1 MSSVNPNTFPNV
13 LYCLYDQRYA
23 LKGEIS
29 GEQGGIDVYAVA
41 GTRDQAAIDYAISQ
55 YPGYR
60 LFFDA
65 GTWDVTTDTT
75 FPDTCEVYTEPGTI
89 FSIAS
94 GITVT
99 FSGSFNVDLQQVF
112 SYADSTC
119 NVILN
124 NVTEIYPEWWGA
136 EPYSVDSS
144 DDQSTYINYAIKT
157 AWTSTSVTT
166 GSKKLVRLSGLYRI
180 DNPILIPYNNIALK
194 GTGRYVSGLMKV
206 TNSINGIEIYRG
218 SEIGGANAGFVDIS
232 DMTITGYEPVST
244 ADFIYS
250 APITGTNGI
259 QVEGPAGE
267 IYFSNLEVTKHRNHG
282 IYCKEDD
289 SGNGNW
295 IVSIDKCIIM
305 VNRGDGIRDA
315 LEIASGGNGNGLT
328 LTNSLLWQN
337 GGYGLTWS
345 GFGLNATGNGFEAN
359 SYGGINLTVSGSGIT
374 SFGPANISG
383 NYFEEQYLKS
393 TSSITDITN
402 ASTTTVTATG
412 HGLETG
418 DYVYLTDIGGTTELN
433 GKTLQITKGDD
444 DNFSLDGIDS
454 TNYGSYTSG
463 GTVYPSTDD
472 TKGCININLDDIY
485 LFGLVAKGN
494 MFYKGYSRV
503 AYAGWDGAICANG
516 TGGLLESEIG
526 PNFFI
531 YGIPDYHS
539 IANIS
544 NIIKSSTT
552 TVTAL
557 SHGFTTGQS
566 VRVTNVGGLTEVNDE
581 TYTITKVTDDVFA
594 LNTDTSAYTATY
606 TSGGI
611 AFRSQE
617 PATVDLG
624 SLGWKGVKIHS
635 RYSRTTSPNS
645 YVNLGNAQVF
655 YGIDTDINT
664 TYTYNDTVPSSKAA
678 KYYIDTATTSIT
690 NYLTNGFN
698 TNEEFSTVLDLGEY
712 SDTYSVGY
720 ITFPVGKSFLGTIDI
735 SLYPSCWYSHAYGN
749 LSMRCS
755 FYSAAITGSYS
766 PSTPVSY
773 IYEADGT
780 LAEWYG
786 FRPIEQD
793 NVEGLWK
800 IPIYHIQKVAG
811 EKQHLYALA
820 KVSIPTTVLST
831 SYNAHTLVDALD
843 VIAPA
848 VYTNTWT
855 RNYVTQETLLR
866 VQGIESGKATLELWA
881 DEGDDSTD
889 RWSIVSETDGKLY
902 IKNDVTTITYIDT
915 ANISATYID
924 RDGTLAA
931 NSDTKIPSQKAVKT
945 YVDSSGSGILSTITY
960 ISPEYFGA
968 ISGNVNESQRTLNT
982 TAINDTI
989 ETAWNSRLSSKV
1001 TGQPNTNRKVVYLP
1015 RWYEIN
1021 GTITLVGNGI
1031 DIKGNGPYSSGLINY
1046 NTTVSALY
1054 LKHDTSYTESS
1065 GNSGFISLK
1074 DFGII
1079 GTATTITTGNG
1090 IEIEGPFGELR
1101 LENID
1106 SSYNGNNG
1114 FYIKGN
1120 ASSKGGW
1127 VCSVNNCHFIGNYG
1141 DGINAVS
1148 YASGSYAGNAFSL
1161 SNSLLFA
1168 NKKYGLSWLAN
1179 GLNIIGNTF
1188 EQNELGSIYLG
1199 VPSGSTPISTWA
1211 GGVNISGN
1219 YFESTEDLIN
1229 ALQHIKIYAPTS
1241 YPIYSISIA
1250 DNFFTGGH
1258 DLSPN
1263 TWLGMI
1269 YAVGGGALSNFYLGM
1284 NHYAYVSVST
1294 AFDGNNMPDGTSF
1307 ILAPTTTVS
1316 MTNLLNRFKNTGT
1329 AMVINNHT
1337 DDLSNK
1343 ISPNE
1348 DSYFV
1353 YPTSHAVR
1361 DYVTKQNTVQ
1371 EGTMNYTTPPRYMGD
1386 RWYERNV
1393 GLSGYDEVY
1402 EGTFYNNYTD
1412 NGIISPIQ
1420 YLTSVTAVLT
1430 VTSYGDWV
1438 KENDLI
1444 YVPLSDGTNYK
1455 FIAGSGNTS
1464 TTIPIKTYVS
1474 GENGAI
1480 TTTISG
1486 FYINRWD
1493 RMATYVDVS
1502 GISTATFVTKSLY
1515 DANTILYA
1523 TSDNTPVALTV
1534 GDQTVVGRAGSGIAA
1549 LAIDSDLSSA
1559 SASDNTVP
1567 SAKATKTYVDAVDT
1581 LVDTLDSNLKYYT
1594 KGQVIEAV
1602 YEIVTPSNVKGLWFF
1617 NATGAD
1623 ITVLDKSTIGGASA
1637 HTVNLMDATG
1647 VAAEASTLSPGYYSM
1662 APYLTF
1668 ASDDYW
1674 ETNDSAD
1681 FTFALSPVSVFV
1693 LCNLTDATSDSLACK
1708 FDQTTGSEQKEWRF
1722 QTDASD
1728 KLTMTIWDNTAG
1740 GYIGRNCSSV
1750 VTSYEGLFTTYA
1762 TTYDGG
1768 TANSGIK
1775 LYLNGAQVDDTNVS
1789 SGTFNT
1795 MQDTTSKLASYYTAT
1810 TGARAVLMDGK
1821 VSFILIVAEELTA
1834 IQIRRLDNIIRSYAG
1849 YNV

>member
-1 MSSVNPNTFPNV
+1 MSSVNPNVFPNV

-41 GTRDQAAIDYAISQ
+41 GTRDIAAISYITTQ
-55 YPGYR
+55 YPTAR
-60 LFFDA
+60 LFFDS
-65 GTWDVTTDTT
+65 GTWTIDSDITIPSTNS
-75 FPDTCEVYTEPGTI
+75 VYTEPGTTFAI
-89 FSIAS
+89 SS
-94 GITVT
+94 GITFT
-99 FSGSFNVDLQQVF
+99 ITGSFESGLYQVF

-136 EPYSVDSS
+136 EPYSVNSS

-180 DNPILIPYNNIALK
+180 DNPILIPYNNIVLK

-206 TNSINGIEIYRG
+206 ANSINGIEIYRG

-232 DMTITGYEPVST
+232 DMTITGYETVST

-402 ASTTTVTATG
+402 ASTTTVTAVS

-433 GKTLQITKGDD
+433 GKTLQVTKGDD

-503 AYAGWDGAICANG
+503 AYAGWDGAINANG

-735 SLYPSCWYSHAYGN
+735 SLYPSYWYSHAYGD
-749 LSMRCS
+749 LSMKCS

-931 NSDTKIPSQKAVKT
+931 NSDIKLSSQKAIKT
-945 YVDSSGSGILSTITY
+945 YVDTQ
-960 ISPEYFGA
+960 IS
-968 ISGNVNESQRTLNT
+968 
-982 TAINDTI
+982 
-989 ETAWNSRLSSKV
+989 
-1001 TGQPNTNRKVVYLP
+1001 
-1015 RWYEIN
+1015 
-1021 GTITLVGNGI
+1021 
-1031 DIKGNGPYSSGLINY
+1031 
-1046 NTTVSALY
+1046 TVS
-1054 LKHDTSYTESS
+1054 TS
-1065 GNSGFISLK
+1065 
-1074 DFGII
+1074 
-1079 GTATTITTGNG
+1079 
-1090 IEIEGPFGELR
+1090 
-1101 LENID
+1101 
-1106 SSYNGNNG
+1106 
-1114 FYIKGN
+1114 
-1120 ASSKGGW
+1120 
-1127 VCSVNNCHFIGNYG
+1127 
-1141 DGINAVS
+1141 
-1148 YASGSYAGNAFSL
+1148 
-1161 SNSLLFA
+1161 
-1168 NKKYGLSWLAN
+1168 
-1179 GLNIIGNTF
+1179 
-1188 EQNELGSIYLG
+1188 
-1199 VPSGSTPISTWA
+1199 
-1211 GGVNISGN
+1211 
-1219 YFESTEDLIN
+1219 
-1229 ALQHIKIYAPTS
+1229 
-1241 YPIYSISIA
+1241 
-1250 DNFFTGGH
+1250 
-1258 DLSPN
+1258 
-1263 TWLGMI
+1263 
-1269 YAVGGGALSNFYLGM
+1269 
-1284 NHYAYVSVST
+1284 
-1294 AFDGNNMPDGTSF
+1294 
-1307 ILAPTTTVS
+1307 
-1316 MTNLLNRFKNTGT
+1316 
-1329 AMVINNHT
+1329 
-1337 DDLSNK
+1337 
-1343 ISPNE
+1343 
-1348 DSYFV
+1348 
-1353 YPTSHAVR
+1353 
-1361 DYVTKQNTVQ
+1361 
-1371 EGTMNYTTPPRYMGD
+1371 
-1386 RWYERNV
+1386 
-1393 GLSGYDEVY
+1393 
-1402 EGTFYNNYTD
+1402 
-1412 NGIISPIQ
+1412 
-1420 YLTSVTAVLT
+1420 
-1430 VTSYGDWV
+1430 
-1438 KENDLI
+1438 
-1444 YVPLSDGTNYK
+1444 
-1455 FIAGSGNTS
+1455 
-1464 TTIPIKTYVS
+1464 
-1474 GENGAI
+1474 
-1480 TTTISG
+1480 
-1486 FYINRWD
+1486 
-1493 RMATYVDVS
+1493 
-1502 GISTATFVTKSLY
+1502 TFVTKSLY

-1594 KGQVIEAV
+1594 KGQVVEAV
-1602 YEIVTPSNVKGLWFF
+1602 YEIVTPANVKGLWFF

-1623 ITVLDKSTIGGASA
+1623 TTVLDKSTIGGASA

-1708 FDQTTGSEQKEWRF
+1708 FDQTTGSEQREWRF

-1795 MQDTTSKLASYYTAT
+1795 MQNTTSKLASYYTAT